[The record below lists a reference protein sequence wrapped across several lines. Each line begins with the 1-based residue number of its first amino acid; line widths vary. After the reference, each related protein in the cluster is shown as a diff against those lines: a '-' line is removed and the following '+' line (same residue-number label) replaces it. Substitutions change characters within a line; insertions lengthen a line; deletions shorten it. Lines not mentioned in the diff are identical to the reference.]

1 MNENDNVKMTHT
13 IDMTPSPKIYR
24 VLSRQEFE
32 LWQCLAELI
41 DNSIDGFTTGRE
53 NKMVLATDPQ
63 VSITGKLGEYISIV
77 DNASG
82 MDEETLDVFGLKQGE
97 VRENVTT
104 SGIDIHSLPKG
115 QRLSLGD
122 QVVLEITGFCDPC
135 EFIEDKEQGLRDRMT
150 DRRGMLTHVVE
161 GGVVNAGDSVK
172 PL

>member
-1 MNENDNVKMTHT
+1 MSDGRIVSLHICTGH
-13 IDMTPSPKIYR
+13 
-24 VLSRQEFE
+24 FE
-32 LWQCLAELI
+32 PMDDVGSVNMLA
-41 DNSIDGFTTGRE
+41 GFGIEGDRH
-53 NKMVLATDPQ
+53 ATDSPSRKHRQ
-63 VSITGKLGEYISIV
+63 VLL
-77 DNASG
+77 

-135 EFIEDKEQGLRDRMT
+135 QFIEDKEPGLRDRMT